1 MGLNDTPRANRPH
14 IGFFG
19 RRNAGKSSLLNA
31 VTNQDISVVSEYAGT
46 TTDPVSKA
54 MEMLPAG
61 PVVVIDTPGFDDVG
75 ELGELRVKKTKQVLN
90 KTDAAI
96 LVCDALTGKT
106 DCDRQLISLFKAKD
120 IPYIVA
126 YTKCDL
132 VKSIPQPSESE
143 NEIYVSSVTGS
154 GIDALKD
161 RIASLISVNAKK
173 QVLVSDLVNPGE
185 LIILV
190 VPIDSSAPLGRLI
203 LPQQQ
208 TIRDGLDSGAQV
220 LAVRDT
226 ELEQALSDCG
236 KKPSLVITDSQAFGK
251 VMKIVPKD
259 IPLTS
264 FSILMARNKG
274 FLKNALEGA
283 QKLDGLCDGDRVLI
297 CEGCTHHRQ
306 CEDIGTVKLPKWI
319 SEYSGK
325 KLEFEFTSGT
335 GFPEELSGY
344 ALIVHCGG
352 CMLTERDVRHRML
365 CAADAGVPFTNY
377 GTAIAK
383 INGILSRSVE
393 PLHGK
398 LTLPR

>member
-96 LVCDALTGKT
+96 LVCDALTGLT
-106 DCDRQLISLFKAKD
+106 DCDRQLITLFKSKD
-120 IPYIVA
+120 IPYIAA

-132 VKSIPQPSESE
+132 AGNIPQPKE
-143 NEIYVSSVTGS
+143 NEIYVSSKTGQ
-154 GIDALKD
+154 GIKELKD
-161 RIASLISVNAKK
+161 KIASLISVNAKK
-173 QVLVSDLVNPGE
+173 QVLVSDLVNTGD

-220 LAVRDT
+220 LVVRDT
-226 ELEQALSDCG
+226 ELKGALSDCG

-251 VMKIVPKD
+251 VMKTVPED

-283 QKLDGLCDGDRVLI
+283 QKLDTLSDGDRVLI

-335 GFPEELSGY
+335 GFPEDLSGY

-365 CAADAGVPFTNY
+365 CASDAGIPFTNY

>member
-96 LVCDALTGKT
+96 LVCDALTGLT
-106 DCDRQLISLFKAKD
+106 DCDRQLITLFKSKD
-120 IPYIVA
+120 IPYIAA

-132 VKSIPQPSESE
+132 AGNIPQPKE
-143 NEIYVSSVTGS
+143 NEIYVSSKTGQ
-154 GIDALKD
+154 GIKELKD
-161 RIASLISVNAKK
+161 KIASLISVNAKK
-173 QVLVSDLVNPGE
+173 QVLVSDLVNTGD

-220 LAVRDT
+220 LVVRDT
-226 ELEQALSDCG
+226 ELEGALADCG

-251 VMKIVPKD
+251 VMKIVPRD

-283 QKLDGLCDGDRVLI
+283 QKLDSLCDGDRVLI

-319 SEYSGK
+319 SAYSGK

-335 GFPEELSGY
+335 GFPEDLSGY

-365 CAADAGVPFTNY
+365 CASDAGIPFTNY

>member
-96 LVCDALTGKT
+96 LVCDALTGLT
-106 DCDRQLISLFKAKD
+106 DCDRQLISLFKSKN
-120 IPYIVA
+120 IPYIAA

-132 VKSIPQPSESE
+132 AGNIPQPKE
-143 NEIYVSSVTGS
+143 NEIYVSSKTGR
-154 GIDALKD
+154 GINELKD
-161 RIASLISVNAKK
+161 KIASLISVNAKK
-173 QVLVSDLVNPGE
+173 QVLVSDLVNTGD

-220 LAVRDT
+220 LVVRDT
-226 ELEQALSDCG
+226 ELKGALSDCG

-251 VMKIVPKD
+251 VMKTVPED

-283 QKLDGLCDGDRVLI
+283 QKLDTLSDGDRVLI

-335 GFPEELSGY
+335 GFPEDLSGY

-365 CAADAGVPFTNY
+365 CASDAGIPFTNY

>member
-96 LVCDALTGKT
+96 LVCDALTGLT
-106 DCDRQLISLFKAKD
+106 DCDRQLISLFKSKN
-120 IPYIVA
+120 IPYIAA

-132 VKSIPQPSESE
+132 AGNIPQPKE
-143 NEIYVSSVTGS
+143 NEIYVSSKTGR
-154 GIDALKD
+154 GINELKD
-161 RIASLISVNAKK
+161 KIASLISVNAKK
-173 QVLVSDLVNPGE
+173 QVLVSDLVNAGD

-220 LAVRDT
+220 LVVRDT
-226 ELEQALSDCG
+226 ELKGALSDCG

-251 VMKIVPKD
+251 VMKTVPED

-283 QKLDGLCDGDRVLI
+283 QKLDTLSDGDRVLI

-335 GFPEELSGY
+335 GFPEDLSGY

-365 CAADAGVPFTNY
+365 CASDAGIPFTNY

>member
-96 LVCDALTGKT
+96 LVCDALTGLT
-106 DCDRQLISLFKAKD
+106 DCDRQLISLFKSKN
-120 IPYIVA
+120 IPYIAA

-132 VKSIPQPSESE
+132 AGNIPQPKE
-143 NEIYVSSVTGS
+143 NEIYVSSKTGQ
-154 GIDALKD
+154 GIKELKD
-161 RIASLISVNAKK
+161 KIASLISVNAKK
-173 QVLVSDLVNPGE
+173 QVLVSDLVNTGD

-220 LAVRDT
+220 LVVRDT
-226 ELEQALSDCG
+226 ELEGALSDCG

-251 VMKIVPKD
+251 VMKTVPED

-283 QKLDGLCDGDRVLI
+283 QKLDTLSDGDRVLI

-335 GFPEELSGY
+335 GFPEDLSEY

-365 CAADAGVPFTNY
+365 CASDAGIPFTNY

>member
-96 LVCDALTGKT
+96 LVCDALTGLT
-106 DCDRQLISLFKAKD
+106 DCDRQLISLFKSKN
-120 IPYIVA
+120 IPYIAA

-132 VKSIPQPSESE
+132 AGNIPQPKE
-143 NEIYVSSVTGS
+143 NEIYVSSKTGR
-154 GIDALKD
+154 GINELKD
-161 RIASLISVNAKK
+161 KIASLISVNAKK
-173 QVLVSDLVNPGE
+173 QVLVSDLVNTGD

-220 LAVRDT
+220 LVVRDT
-226 ELEQALSDCG
+226 ELKGALSDCG

-251 VMKIVPKD
+251 VMKTVPED

-283 QKLDGLCDGDRVLI
+283 QKLDTLSDGDRVLI
-297 CEGCTHHRQ
+297 
-306 CEDIGTVKLPKWI
+306 
-319 SEYSGK
+319 
-325 KLEFEFTSGT
+325 
-335 GFPEELSGY
+335 
-344 ALIVHCGG
+344 
-352 CMLTERDVRHRML
+352 
-365 CAADAGVPFTNY
+365 
-377 GTAIAK
+377 
-383 INGILSRSVE
+383 
-393 PLHGK
+393 
-398 LTLPR
+398 

>member
-96 LVCDALTGKT
+96 LVCDALTGLT
-106 DCDRQLISLFKAKD
+106 DCDRQLITLFKSKD
-120 IPYIVA
+120 IPYIAA

-132 VKSIPQPSESE
+132 AGNIPQPKE
-143 NEIYVSSVTGS
+143 NEIYVSSKTGQ
-154 GIDALKD
+154 GIKELKD
-161 RIASLISVNAKK
+161 KIASLISVNAKK
-173 QVLVSDLVNPGE
+173 QVLVSDLVNAGD

-220 LAVRDT
+220 LVVRDT
-226 ELEQALSDCG
+226 ELKGALSDCG

-251 VMKIVPKD
+251 VMKTVPED

-283 QKLDGLCDGDRVLI
+283 QKLDTLSDGDRVLI

-335 GFPEELSGY
+335 GFPEDLSGY

-365 CAADAGVPFTNY
+365 CASDAGIPFTNY

>member
-1 MGLNDTPRANRPH
+1 MGLNDTPRVNRPH

-96 LVCDALTGKT
+96 LVCDALTGLT
-106 DCDRQLISLFKAKD
+106 DCDRQLISLFKSKD
-120 IPYIVA
+120 IPYIAA

-132 VKSIPQPSESE
+132 AGNIPQPKE
-143 NEIYVSSVTGS
+143 NEIYVSSKTGQ
-154 GIDALKD
+154 GIKELKD
-161 RIASLISVNAKK
+161 KIASLISVNAKK
-173 QVLVSDLVNPGE
+173 QVLVSDLVNTGD

-220 LAVRDT
+220 LVVRDT
-226 ELEQALSDCG
+226 ELEGALSDCG

-251 VMKIVPKD
+251 VMKIVPRD

-283 QKLDGLCDGDRVLI
+283 QKLDSLCDGDRVLI

-319 SEYSGK
+319 SAYSGK

-335 GFPEELSGY
+335 GFPEDLSGY

-365 CAADAGVPFTNY
+365 CASDAGIPFTNY

-383 INGILSRSVE
+383 INGILERSVE

-398 LTLPR
+398 LTLLR

>member
-96 LVCDALTGKT
+96 LVCDALTGLT
-106 DCDRQLISLFKAKD
+106 DCDRQLISLFKSKN
-120 IPYIVA
+120 IPYIAA

-132 VKSIPQPSESE
+132 AGNIPQPKE
-143 NEIYVSSVTGS
+143 NEIYVSSKTGQ
-154 GIDALKD
+154 GIKELKD
-161 RIASLISVNAKK
+161 KIASLISVNAKK
-173 QVLVSDLVNPGE
+173 QVLVSDLVNAGD

-220 LAVRDT
+220 LVVRDT
-226 ELEQALSDCG
+226 ELKGALSDCG

-251 VMKIVPKD
+251 VMKTVPED

-283 QKLDGLCDGDRVLI
+283 QKLDTLSDGDRVLI

-335 GFPEELSGY
+335 GFPEDLSGY

-365 CAADAGVPFTNY
+365 CASDAGIPFTNY

>member
-96 LVCDALTGKT
+96 LVCDALTGLT
-106 DCDRQLISLFKAKD
+106 DCDRQLITLFKSKD
-120 IPYIVA
+120 IPYIAA

-132 VKSIPQPSESE
+132 AGNIPQPKE
-143 NEIYVSSVTGS
+143 NEIYVSSKTGQ
-154 GIDALKD
+154 GIKELKD
-161 RIASLISVNAKK
+161 KIASLISVNAKK
-173 QVLVSDLVNPGE
+173 QVLVSDLVNTGD

-190 VPIDSSAPLGRLI
+190 MPIDSSAPLGRLI

-220 LAVRDT
+220 LVVRDT
-226 ELEQALSDCG
+226 ELEGALADCG

-251 VMKIVPKD
+251 VMKIVPRD

-283 QKLDGLCDGDRVLI
+283 QKLDSLCDGDRVLI

-319 SEYSGK
+319 SAYSGK

-335 GFPEELSGY
+335 GFPEDLSGY

-365 CAADAGVPFTNY
+365 CASDAGIPFTNY

>member
-96 LVCDALTGKT
+96 LVCDALTGLT
-106 DCDRQLISLFKAKD
+106 DCDRQLITLFKSKD
-120 IPYIVA
+120 IPYIAA

-132 VKSIPQPSESE
+132 AGNIPQPKE
-143 NEIYVSSVTGS
+143 NEIYVSSKTGQ
-154 GIDALKD
+154 GIKELKD
-161 RIASLISVNAKK
+161 KIASLISVNAKK
-173 QVLVSDLVNPGE
+173 QVLVSDLVNTGD

-220 LAVRDT
+220 LVVRDT
-226 ELEQALSDCG
+226 ELEGALADCG

-251 VMKIVPKD
+251 VMKTVPED

-283 QKLDGLCDGDRVLI
+283 QKLDTLSDGDRVLI

-319 SEYSGK
+319 SAYSGK

-335 GFPEELSGY
+335 GFPEDLSGY

-365 CAADAGVPFTNY
+365 CASDAGIPFTNY

-383 INGILSRSVE
+383 INGILARSVE

>member
-96 LVCDALTGKT
+96 LVCDALTGLT
-106 DCDRQLISLFKAKD
+106 DCDRQLISLFKSKN
-120 IPYIVA
+120 IPYIAA

-132 VKSIPQPSESE
+132 VENIPQPKE
-143 NEIYVSSVTGS
+143 NEIYVSSKTGR
-154 GIDALKD
+154 GINELKD
-161 RIASLISVNAKK
+161 KIASLISVNAKK
-173 QVLVSDLVNPGE
+173 QVLVSDLVNAGD

-208 TIRDGLDSGAQV
+208 TIRDGLDGGAQV
-220 LAVRDT
+220 LVVRDT
-226 ELEQALSDCG
+226 ELKGALSDCG

-251 VMKIVPKD
+251 VMKTVPED

-283 QKLDGLCDGDRVLI
+283 QKLDTLSDGDRVLI

-335 GFPEELSGY
+335 GFPEDLSGY

-365 CAADAGVPFTNY
+365 CASDAGIPFTNY

>member
-96 LVCDALTGKT
+96 LVCDALTGLT
-106 DCDRQLISLFKAKD
+106 DCDRQLISLFKSKN
-120 IPYIVA
+120 IPYIAA

-132 VKSIPQPSESE
+132 AENIPQPKE
-143 NEIYVSSVTGS
+143 NEIYVSSKTGR
-154 GIDALKD
+154 GINELKD
-161 RIASLISVNAKK
+161 KIASLISVNAKK
-173 QVLVSDLVNPGE
+173 QVLVSDLVNAGD

-220 LAVRDT
+220 LVVRDT
-226 ELEQALSDCG
+226 ELKGALSDCG

-251 VMKIVPKD
+251 VMKTVPED

-283 QKLDGLCDGDRVLI
+283 QKLDTLSDGDRVLI

-325 KLEFEFTSGT
+325 RLEFEFTSGT
-335 GFPEELSGY
+335 GFPEDLSGY

-365 CAADAGVPFTNY
+365 CASDAGIPFTNY

>member
-96 LVCDALTGKT
+96 LVCDALTGLT
-106 DCDRQLISLFKAKD
+106 DCDRQLITLFKSKD
-120 IPYIVA
+120 IPYIAA

-132 VKSIPQPSESE
+132 AGNIPQPKE
-143 NEIYVSSVTGS
+143 NEIYVSSKTGR
-154 GIDALKD
+154 GINELKD
-161 RIASLISVNAKK
+161 KIASLISVNAKK
-173 QVLVSDLVNPGE
+173 QVLVSDLVNAGD

-220 LAVRDT
+220 LVVRDT
-226 ELEQALSDCG
+226 ELKGALSDCG

-251 VMKIVPKD
+251 VMKTVPED

-283 QKLDGLCDGDRVLI
+283 QKLDTLSDGDRVLI

-335 GFPEELSGY
+335 GFPEDLSGY

-365 CAADAGVPFTNY
+365 CASDAGIPFTNY